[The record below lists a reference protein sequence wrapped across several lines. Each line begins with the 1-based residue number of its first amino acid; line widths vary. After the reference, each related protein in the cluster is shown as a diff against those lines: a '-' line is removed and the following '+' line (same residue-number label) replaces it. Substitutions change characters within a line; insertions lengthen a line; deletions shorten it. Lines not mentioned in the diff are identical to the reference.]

1 MPQKSKNQ
9 TQKQSQNV
17 IIINDVKPKKR
28 KPKRKVQQSQLKP
41 QIPTFYNPNLKV
53 LDNTLFSPNVQPV
66 IIPNND
72 DKLTT
77 NLLLQKILNKQNKI
91 AAKPEISVQT
101 TTPNRQPVPIK
112 QERAEPVPIKQEP
125 SLSLPVQPE
134 IKPEIK
140 PLQMISPF
148 YQSLIGQAFSTPT
161 KKKPENNEKINKAA
175 QLIQNNYR
183 MKNARDDMNMRI
195 VDVQNILNRYAP
207 ITSDPLTVERP
218 VGSRGFPVN
227 PRRSEAAKLAWQKRK
242 ENERLR
248 KISDMDKID

>member
-17 IIINDVKPKKR
+17 IIINDVKPKRR

-101 TTPNRQPVPIK
+101 TTPIK
-112 QERAEPVPIKQEP
+112 QPERAEPVPIKQEQ

-140 PLQMISPF
+140 PLQIIPPF
-148 YQSLIGQAFSTPT
+148 YKSFVGQAFSTPT
-161 KKKPENNEKINKAA
+161 KKIKPENNEKINKAA